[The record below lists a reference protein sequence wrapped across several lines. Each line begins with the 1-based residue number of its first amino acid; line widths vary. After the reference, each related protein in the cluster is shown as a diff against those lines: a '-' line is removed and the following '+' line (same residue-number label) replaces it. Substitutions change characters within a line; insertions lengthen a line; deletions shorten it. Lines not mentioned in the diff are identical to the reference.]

1 MEKVSPKPR
10 SSEPKAEDKLKATLA
25 GLSSSGRNVLDKAR
39 ELGKE
44 PEPAAPAPLPAKPP
58 RQTIPSAAKAKKRMG
73 RPPLPE
79 PAEQRTITFT
89 ADLLDALESFAE
101 DFSGKRRGFRRPSL
115 SETVRVAL
123 TMWINHSWTN
133 EEKRDAW
140 KRANEADGEST
151 EESEA

>member
-1 MEKVSPKPR
+1 
-10 SSEPKAEDKLKATLA
+10 
-25 GLSSSGRNVLDKAR
+25 
-39 ELGKE
+39 
-44 PEPAAPAPLPAKPP
+44 
-58 RQTIPSAAKAKKRMG
+58 MG

-79 PAEQRTITFT
+79 PAKQRTITFT

-101 DFSGKRRGFRRPSL
+101 NFSGKRRGFRRPSL

-123 TMWINHSWTN
+123 TMWINHPWTK

-140 KRANEADGEST
+140 KRVNEADSEST